1 LLKRFLKEPLLH
13 FFTLGLVIFAAYG
26 IVGPTG
32 TGKPDNVVVTTS
44 KIEQLASVFVLT
56 WQRPPSAGELKG
68 LIDDHVK
75 EEIYSR
81 EALALG
87 LDKDDPVIRRR
98 LRQKMEFVNE
108 AGIDAVV
115 PTDADLE
122 TYLRA
127 HLAEFESE
135 PMMALQ
141 QVFLNP
147 QRHGDTIEQDAAAIQ
162 NTLQANPTADL
173 TTFGDVTLL
182 PSDLPLTSKTAVA
195 QTFGPEFA
203 DALDKVSPGEWT
215 GPIRS
220 GFGLHIVRVSKR
232 QPAGFPEL
240 SEMHDAV
247 VQKWRN
253 DKRKERDEAKFGEIL
268 KRYLVTVEN
277 PAATGPTR

>member
-1 LLKRFLKEPLLH
+1 MLKRFLKEPLLH
-13 FFTLGLVIFAAYG
+13 FLILGLVLFAAYD

-32 TGKPDNVVVTTS
+32 AGKPDNVVVTTA

-56 WQRPPSAGELKG
+56 WQRPPNAEELKG
-68 LIDDHVK
+68 LIDDYVK

-98 LRQKMEFVNE
+98 LRQKLEFVNE
-108 AGIDAVV
+108 AGVDAAA

-127 HLAEFESE
+127 HPAEFEKE
-135 PMMALQ
+135 PTMALQ

-147 QRHGDTIEQDAAAIQ
+147 QRHGDTIEQDAAAIR
-162 NTLQANPTADL
+162 NILRANPSADL

-182 PSDLPLTSKTAVA
+182 PSELPLSSKTAIA

-203 DALDKVSPGEWT
+203 DALDKVPPGEWT
-215 GPIRS
+215 GPISS

-232 QPAGFPEL
+232 QAGGFPEL
-240 SEMHDAV
+240 SDIREAV
-247 VQKWRN
+247 VQNWRN
-253 DKRKERDEAKFGEIL
+253 DKRRDRDEAKFNEIL
-268 KRYLVTVEN
+268 KRYRVTIES
-277 PAATGPTR
+277 PSAAGASR